1 MTGRRVPGSTL
12 SPCDG
17 NPFDLNRN
25 NTMSARK
32 HITNTL
38 LGAALGLAALCAAV
52 SCGKVSSVDAP
63 VPSPSFTVDD
73 GGAMGSLGIATRS
86 VLSAPDIETRK
97 TSVTLAAYSRGVLYA
112 SGHFTSGLDGM
123 RLDLQEGET
132 YDVVALVNMGDMRSS
147 LPSSE
152 DGLASV
158 TYTVPGYAEVNSSGI
173 PMSGRL
179 DGYRAGPSRGTVPV
193 RRLFAKVTA
202 NLELDWPGASFA
214 GASVR
219 NMNGVLAP
227 FGESAVSG
235 ASQVLSWNDSGQGS
249 GTSCSVVL
257 YVPEN
262 RQGSIGGGS
271 VPRDKSHER
280 IPAIDA
286 VRERLTYIETRVT
299 ASGQYEGGVTYRS
312 YLGSDAV
319 SDFDVIGNTHYIWNL
334 RYTEEGLAYEDWK
347 TEKDLA
353 DNRFLRWRSD
363 PIEVSPGQAVTFA
376 DWYSTN
382 ITSGVRAW
390 SGNASPGMVSS
401 SDGNGFTVSASA
413 VNGMELTAWASPSV
427 NPTDA
432 LTVSTV
438 FRVRVNDVVTWVE
451 RLELSPSSAT
461 VAVGNS
467 HDFNSV
473 TLVTERY
480 VNGALDSTERTPV
493 ALGAPGLT
501 WTSAAPAIAAVSSGR
516 VTGVSVGETVI
527 TATYAAPRG
536 GNPSAT
542 CAVTV
547 YRADQT
553 GGVTVDTGW
562 DDAGSET
569 LDP

>member
-1 MTGRRVPGSTL
+1 M
-12 SPCDG
+12 
-17 NPFDLNRN
+17 
-25 NTMSARK
+25 
-32 HITNTL
+32 
-38 LGAALGLAALCAAV
+38 
-52 SCGKVSSVDAP
+52 
-63 VPSPSFTVDD
+63 
-73 GGAMGSLGIATRS
+73 
-86 VLSAPDIETRK
+86 
-97 TSVTLAAYSRGVLYA
+97 
-112 SGHFTSGLDGM
+112 
-123 RLDLQEGET
+123 
-132 YDVVALVNMGDMRSS
+132 
-147 LPSSE
+147 
-152 DGLASV
+152 
-158 TYTVPGYAEVNSSGI
+158 
-173 PMSGRL
+173 
-179 DGYRAGPSRGTVPV
+179 
-193 RRLFAKVTA
+193 
-202 NLELDWPGASFA
+202 
-214 GASVR
+214 
-219 NMNGVLAP
+219 
-227 FGESAVSG
+227 
-235 ASQVLSWNDSGQGS
+235 
-249 GTSCSVVL
+249 
-257 YVPEN
+257 
-262 RQGSIGGGS
+262 
-271 VPRDKSHER
+271 
-280 IPAIDA
+280 
-286 VRERLTYIETRVT
+286 
-299 ASGQYEGGVTYRS
+299 
-312 YLGSDAV
+312 
-319 SDFDVIGNTHYIWNL
+319 IGNTHYIWNL

-427 NPTDA
+427 NPTNA

-438 FRVRVNDVVTWVE
+438 FRVRVDDVVTWVE

-480 VNGALDSTERTPV
+480 VNGTLDSTERTPV

-547 YRADQT
+547 FRADQT